1 MRLLILLRIAR
12 RLANSYT
19 TTSGSWGTQVN
30 KLVSLLLLLTLGACA
45 STTSTLIPLHAGPP
59 KAAVLPLSG
68 ALGEQAADFLTEEF
82 AKNGV
87 AVVETSRLRTI
98 TAIDTDLDPS
108 SPRGASTLKSY
119 GDDLGV
125 RYLFAGT
132 VTSDR
137 GPLSSYEHV
146 YITLR
151 LVDVGS
157 GQTRWIGRYGNP
169 MWSSAF
175 STQGDLKRGA
185 EDIVREFIKAGGPAV
200 LSE

>member
-1 MRLLILLRIAR
+1 MTRLIAAFMLLA
-12 RLANSYT
+12 LA
-19 TTSGSWGTQVN
+19 G
-30 KLVSLLLLLTLGACA
+30 CA
-45 STTSTLIPLHAGPP
+45 STSSTLIPLQAGPP
-59 KAAVLPLSG
+59 RAAVLPLTG
-68 ALGEQAADFLTEEF
+68 ALGEQASDFLSEEF

-87 AVVETSRLRTI
+87 AVVETSRLRSVV
-98 TAIDTDLDPS
+98 AVDTDIDPS
-108 SPRGASTLKSY
+108 SPAGASSLKKY

-125 RYLFAGT
+125 PFLFSGT

-151 LVDVGS
+151 LLDVSS

-175 STQGDLKRGA
+175 STQGDLKRGG
-185 EDIVREFIKAGGPAV
+185 AGASHGA
-200 LSE
+200 SCC